1 MNAPRPLPFVYL
13 ARHGET
19 EWSRAGQHT
28 GRTDLPLTPAGE
40 AAARTLADRL
50 RGVAF
55 AGVFTSPLQRARRT
69 CELAGF
75 AAAEIDPD
83 LMEWD
88 YGRYEGRT
96 TADIKSESP
105 DWDLFREGA
114 PGGESPADIAARADR
129 VVTRVRAAAGPVLL
143 FSSGHFLRVLAARW
157 CGLDVTFARH
167 LLLDTA
173 SVSVLGYAHNQPD
186 EPAVKV
192 WNRTD

>member
-1 MNAPRPLPFVYL
+1 MSTPLPIVYL

-19 EWSRAGQHT
+19 EWSRSGRHT
-28 GRTDLPLTPAGE
+28 GRTDLPLTPSGE

-50 RGVAF
+50 RGVTF
-55 AGVFTSPLQRARRT
+55 VRVLTSPLARARRT

-75 AAAEIDPD
+75 PAAEIDPD

-96 TADIKSESP
+96 TADIKAEAP
-105 DWDLFREGA
+105 DWDLFIQGV
-114 PGGESPADIAARADR
+114 PGGESPPDVAARADR
-129 VVTRVRAAAGPVLL
+129 VVARVRAATGPVLL

-157 CGLDVTFARH
+157 CGLSVTFARH

-173 SVSVLGYAHNQPD
+173 SVSVLGYAHNRAD
-186 EPAVKV
+186 EPAVKS

>member
-1 MNAPRPLPFVYL
+1 VTTPLPVVYL

-19 EWSRAGQHT
+19 EWSRSGRHT
-28 GRTDLPLTPAGE
+28 GRTDVPLTPMGE

-55 AGVFTSPLQRARRT
+55 ARVFTSPLIRARRT
-69 CELAGF
+69 CDLAGF
-75 AAAEIDPD
+75 TGDIDPD

-96 TADIKSESP
+96 TADIKVEAP
-105 DWDLFREGA
+105 EWDLFTQGV
-114 PGGESPADIAARADR
+114 PGGETPADIAARADR
-129 VVTRVRAAAGPVLL
+129 VVAKVRAETGPVLL

-157 CGLDVTFARH
+157 CGLGVTFARH

-173 SVSVLGYAHNQPD
+173 SVSVLGYAHNRPD
-186 EPAVKV
+186 EPAVKT

>member
-1 MNAPRPLPFVYL
+1 MTGHLSNVYL

-19 EWSRAGQHT
+19 EWSKSGRHT

-40 AAARTLADRL
+40 AAARMLADRL
-50 RGVAF
+50 RGVTF
-55 AGVFTSPLQRARRT
+55 ARVFTSPLVRARRT

-75 AAAEIDPD
+75 TADIDPD
-83 LMEWD
+83 LVEWD

-96 TADIKSESP
+96 TADIKTEVP
-105 DWDLFREGA
+105 DWDLFIQGV

-129 VVTRVRAAAGPVLL
+129 VVSKVRAGTGPVLL
-143 FSSGHFLRVLAARW
+143 FSSGHLLRVFAARW
-157 CGLDVTFARH
+157 CGLGVTFARH

-186 EPAVKV
+186 EPAVKS
-192 WNRTD
+192 WNRTG